1 MAPSEEHAGT
11 GDRPKREY
19 RGDSRGGYG
28 KKPYGNR
35 NNGRSGYG
43 SRDGKR
49 PYNGKRDDSRGGSDR
64 PRRDYK
70 DDGERKPY
78 GDKPRGD
85 RRYDRKPYGDRRPRD
100 DRGSGER
107 RSYEGDRERKPYGD
121 KPRGDRKPY
130 GDKPRG
136 DKRYGDGPRDHG
148 DRKPYGDKPRGDRRD
163 RKPYGDKRQDRRSDD
178 RRGGY
183 QKKPYDRRER
193 DFKPRDEAPKESE
206 EPLTIGKLT
215 IPSDPQKIL
224 FKGIDCEQN
233 GRTDLAL
240 ILYLHGAVAMS
251 GGCEKNAV
259 RMLSKMESSEFV
271 ATRENIAQSCSD
283 DALVEYDYLCW
294 GLDNEYDRSFL
305 DSEYSKG
312 SNHAIYCRIRLEEIE
327 GEDPIL
333 DTFASCLPQNEA
345 KIVDGLKFIK
355 RKKGSQKAEE
365 LLARNEE
372 TKELRQ
378 SVRRV
383 FVKALKGD
391 RASKYRLDELSEMF
405 PEAAFL
411 KGCLESDDLEAS
423 LEAGMPEYGRLIASM
438 ESDLKLESAF
448 GKYLRAKKLQA
459 DGGDWIQN
467 MINAAVAGSEEALEE
482 LRPVQ
487 NRSDVKKAFATVYL
501 NKGDLEGLV
510 RMYDG
515 EDVQY
520 LEQYCGFDA
529 PKIIEAGKL
538 MSSEK
543 EIDWL
548 KRNYRKGVEECRT
561 AIEEMVNDESRH
573 NKLLVYALHDVG
585 SDMKAAELYFSMEG
599 NPALP
604 SYKWLSKV
612 CDDEAVK
619 EYVRSKFEEKGDL
632 ETFESIFVDDGYV
645 KKSKGPSRGGKGPS
659 RKRYR
664 SLPAEYQQER
674 RVHDHGHRAEVVDYG
689 PGHRGEHRHHRQGD
703 GDEVPSEGEGDV
715 RLHLGHHL
723 AG

>member
-64 PRRDYK
+64 PRREYRG
-70 DDGERKPY
+70 DGDRKPY

-85 RRYDRKPYGDRRPRD
+85 RRYDRKPYGDRPRD

-107 RSYEGDRERKPYGD
+107 RSHDRS
-121 KPRGDRKPY
+121 
-130 GDKPRG
+130 
-136 DKRYGDGPRDHG
+136 
-148 DRKPYGDKPRGDRRD
+148 GDRRD
-163 RKPYGDKRQDRRSDD
+163 DRRDGTPYGDKRRDRRSDD

-193 DFKPRDEAPKESE
+193 DFKPRDEVPKESE

-259 RMLSKMESSEFV
+259 RMLSKMDASEF
-271 ATRENIAQSCSD
+271 ATTRENIAQSCSD

-294 GLDNEYDRSFL
+294 GLDNGYDRSFL

-312 SNHAIYCRIRLEEIE
+312 SNHAIYCRIRLEEVE
-327 GEDPIL
+327 GEDPVL

-467 MINAAVAGSEEALEE
+467 MINAAVAGSEGALEE

-501 NKGDLEGLV
+501 NRGDLENLV

-515 EDVQY
+515 EDTEY
-520 LEQYCGFDA
+520 LQQYCGFDA
-529 PKIIEAGKL
+529 AKIIEAGKL

-599 NPALP
+599 PALP

-612 CDDEAVK
+612 CEDEAVK
-619 EYVRSKFEEKGDL
+619 EYVRSRFEEKGDL
-632 ETFESIFVDDGYV
+632 GTFESIFVDDGYV
-645 KKSKGPSRGGKGPS
+645 KKGKGPSRGGKGPS
-659 RKRYR
+659 RKRY
-664 SLPAEYQQER
+664 
-674 RVHDHGHRAEVVDYG
+674 
-689 PGHRGEHRHHRQGD
+689 
-703 GDEVPSEGEGDV
+703 
-715 RLHLGHHL
+715 
-723 AG
+723 